1 VTDQGQHKQLYQ
13 IGTVAA
19 LTGLST
25 HKIRMWEKRYGLVT
39 PDRSQSRNRLY
50 SQYDLERLKLIKI
63 LVDSGHA
70 VSRLAALDKL
80 ALQNLL
86 SQQERWVS
94 SASAPALAYERA
106 VIVSDFLQISDLA
119 GLAQS
124 FPGKISLWT
133 HQQAQHFIG
142 QDDSELSE
150 AKLEATILLI
160 DQPSL
165 HRDDALEWLQRIR
178 SHQCP
183 LAILIYQYSDRDTLK
198 AFTSRVS
205 RAVKGPMTS
214 DLLER
219 EMLVI
224 CSHYSPVFSVA
235 VQSAEN
241 APQRFSRQQLLR
253 FAQMTSSSNCEC
265 PQHLATLLMD
275 LINFE
280 QYSSECENKNLADK
294 AMHEYLFRLAGSVRG
309 QLEEALEKLAEMEK
323 IPL

>member
-1 VTDQGQHKQLYQ
+1 MTDQGQHKQLYQ

-86 SQQERWVS
+86 SQQDRWVS
-94 SASAPALAYERA
+94 SASDPGLPYERA
-106 VIVSDFLQISDLA
+106 VIVSDYIQISDLA
-119 GLAQS
+119 GLTQG

-133 HQQAQHFIG
+133 HQQAKQFIG
-142 QDDSELSE
+142 QGDSELSE
-150 AKLEATILLI
+150 AELEATILLI

-178 SHQCP
+178 FHQCP

-198 AFTSRVS
+198 AFTSRIS

-219 EMLVI
+219 ELLVI
-224 CSHYSPVFSVA
+224 CSHYSPVFSV
-235 VQSAEN
+235 QEAEN
-241 APQRFSRQQLLR
+241 VPQRFSRQQLLR

-265 PQHLATLLMD
+265 PQHLATLLLD

-280 QYSSECENKNLADK
+280 QYSSECESKNLADK